1 MGSYISVGLVAG
13 KCEPSEFLELCKR
26 AFNVFGESIQ
36 RMTLKYPLDSECISW
51 KEKTMSINEIDSAL
65 SDCYSNNLFEL
76 HIDYLIE
83 KRCVSGVL
91 FKLKKGDGYQGALFE
106 IPEENFDIVNE
117 IDILEGKIK
126 AIIKNI
132 LPYGFEYGFCDNEA
146 DIEYSKEKILSTDSV
161 YSVLLINNESK
172 FRLAPWK
179 IDGLTERS
187 HV

>member
-1 MGSYISVGLVAG
+1 MGSYISVGLVAE

-26 AFNVFGESIQ
+26 AFNMFGANIQ

-51 KEKTMSINEIDSAL
+51 KEKTMSIKEIDSAL
-65 SDCYSNNLFEL
+65 SDCYSNNLCEL

-146 DIEYSKEKILSTDSV
+146 DIEYSKEKILSMDSV
-161 YSVLLINNESK
+161 YSVPVSYTH
-172 FRLAPWK
+172 
-179 IDGLTERS
+179 LTLPTKA
-187 HV
+187 

>member
-26 AFNVFGESIQ
+26 AFNMFGANIQ
-36 RMTLKYPLDSECISW
+36 RMTLKYPLDSECIRW
-51 KEKTMSINEIDSAL
+51 EEKEVSIKEIDSVL
-65 SDCYSNNLFEL
+65 SECYSNNLCEL

-117 IDILEGKIK
+117 IDILESKIK

-132 LPYGFEYGFCDNEA
+132 LPYGFEYVFCDNEA
-146 DIEYSKEKILSTDSV
+146 DIEYSKEKILSMDSV
-161 YSVLLINNESK
+161 YSVLLINNELN

-187 HV
+187 HA